1 VAAQLGAIAAGCSII
16 DLAIEKFARGRK
28 FIVSARARAVCCQW
42 PRPFTAATTS

>member
-28 FIVSARARAVCCQW
+28 FIASARARAGLPV
-42 PRPFTAATTS
+42 AAAAIHRSYY